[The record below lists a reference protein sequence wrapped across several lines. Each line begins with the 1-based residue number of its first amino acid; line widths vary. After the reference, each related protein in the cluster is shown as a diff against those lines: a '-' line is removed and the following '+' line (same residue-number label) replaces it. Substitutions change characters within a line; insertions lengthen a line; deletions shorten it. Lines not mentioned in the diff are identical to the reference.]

1 MPPSDTWRDRPD
13 ASDRAAGEDEAGR
26 PGRDVMPLMQHL
38 TDLRR
43 CLLRALV
50 ALAVGTV
57 ASFAVF
63 HPLFHLLTAPYCS
76 LPVSRRLGGHGCTLV
91 VFGVP
96 DAFMLRLRISMFAGA
111 VFSSPVWLYQ
121 LWAFIAPGLH
131 RRERRWALSF
141 VGASVLLFSA
151 GAATAYAT
159 LSNGLAVLLGFAGS
173 DITPVLEVTR
183 YLSYITAMIMVFG
196 FSFEFPLLLI
206 LLNLA
211 GVLSSTRLRH
221 SRRLVIFLLF
231 AFAAV
236 ATPSQDPFTM
246 LALAAPLCLLYEIAI
261 SMARLVDRRRARHA
275 ASELSDDL
283 ASDLQTLLAAEPG
296 HAEITG

>member
-1 MPPSDTWRDRPD
+1 MGPTDSWRRRPATD
-13 ASDRAAGEDEAGR
+13 DDPARQD
-26 PGRDVMPLMQHL
+26 PDVMSLLQHL

-43 CLLRALV
+43 CLLRALL
-50 ALAVGTV
+50 ALALGTV
-57 ASFAVF
+57 ASFAAF
-63 HPLFHLLTAPYCS
+63 HPLFHLLTAPYCA
-76 LPVSRRLGGHGCTLV
+76 LPISRRLGGHGCTLV

-111 VFSSPVWLYQ
+111 LLSSPVWLYQ

-151 GAATAYAT
+151 GAAAAYAT

-183 YLSYITAMIMVFG
+183 YLSYITAMILVFG
-196 FSFEFPLLLI
+196 FSFEFPLLLV

-211 GVLSSTRLRH
+211 GVLGSARLRR

-246 LALAAPLCLLYEIAI
+246 LALALPLCLLYELAVSI
-261 SMARLVDRRRARHA
+261 ARLVDRRRARQA
-275 ASELSDDL
+275 TADLPDDL
-283 ASDLQTLLAAEPG
+283 ASDLQTLLATEPER
-296 HAEITG
+296 ADSTP